1 MSTCYLHPA
10 KTPAVITSAARPVRG
25 LHPVARNRQQR
36 ACILLARKIPLS
48 AQAPAFRFQ
57 SSKAA
62 DRRRNV
68 ARHILCSS
76 KPEAAAMRDQDDVDK
91 PEPGEDQPQMSASEQ
106 LRVQTELAREEEY
119 KRTAAP
125 PGKTRQLLIVMRHG
139 ERIDEVDK
147 SWSAIA
153 KRPFDPFLS
162 DHGQDQAKKVAAK
175 LKKYDIKKVYI
186 SPFFRC
192 LQTASFAAEGLGIQ
206 PQDWT
211 VTCAVGEFMNP
222 KLMVKKGGK
231 CPPGDINTWFF
242 EGDGLKDHV
251 HKKLPSTTA
260 SKMQVGRPNF
270 GQYPENLLISR
281 RRFSKAFQA
290 IAEEANGDN
299 VLIVTHGDGV
309 NASVTR
315 IWPWALSHPVLHTGF
330 TVAARDKEQDGM
342 WGPWKMISKK
352 GESGVWWRAEL
363 QPAYHVFKGAQGV
376 VQGAAGGVGSLFN
389 KLKR

>member
-1 MSTCYLHPA
+1 M
-10 KTPAVITSAARPVRG
+10 G
-25 LHPVARNRQQR
+25 
-36 ACILLARKIPLS
+36 
-48 AQAPAFRFQ
+48 
-57 SSKAA
+57 
-62 DRRRNV
+62 D
-68 ARHILCSS
+68 
-76 KPEAAAMRDQDDVDK
+76 EDDVDK

-242 EGDGLKDHV
+242 EGNGLKDHV
-251 HKKLPSTTA
+251 YKKLPSTTA

-330 TVAARDKEQDGM
+330 TVAARDKEEDGM

-363 QPAYHVFKGAQGV
+363 QPAYQVFKGAQGV